1 MDAGHQKS
9 MLYWARTSVQE
20 KMPEHTKA
28 VMIRSMRYKYVKRL
42 YEKDEFYDLSVDPKE
57 MENRIDDKAYA
68 KIIDEMQKVML
79 EFFVRTADSVP
90 MKRDRR

>member
-1 MDAGHQKS
+1 
-9 MLYWARTSVQE
+9 MLSVFN
-20 KMPEHTKA
+20 
-28 VMIRSMRYKYVKRL
+28 
-42 YEKDEFYDLSVDPKE
+42 EKDEFYDLSVDPKE

-90 MKRDRR
+90 MKKRSEVVYESGYNVRMPERWI

>member
-1 MDAGHQKS
+1 
-9 MLYWARTSVQE
+9 
-20 KMPEHTKA
+20 MPEHTKA

-42 YEKDEFYDLSVDPKE
+42 YDKDEFYDLSVDPKE

-79 EFFVRTADSVP
+79 EFTRSRVTADSVP

>member
-1 MDAGHQKS
+1 
-9 MLYWARTSVQE
+9 
-20 KMPEHTKA
+20 
-28 VMIRSMRYKYVKRL
+28 
-42 YEKDEFYDLSVDPKE
+42 